1 MATPSTKKALIER
14 IKRHINNDF
23 PNTDFKVSDQEIL
36 LYIDSAIPFVMKGE
50 MFENAK
56 VTGVFEV
63 PEAYLVTY
71 LLSPIT
77 KNAPTNEWKATL
89 PQTPLALPSG
99 YAITDVYATQDG
111 QGRGQSFYP
120 TNTKRVP
127 YRNLMPKP
135 SGSFYRVNG
144 DTIYFQATNG
154 APLNQLDV
162 YVEMPISRT
171 SDVNAVMNVPDSAL
185 ENIFLTVIKNITNR
199 YQLGKDNIL
208 DNEPKNPKTQ

>member
-1 MATPSTKKALIER
+1 MAIVYSKATLIER
-14 IKRHINNDF
+14 IKRHFNNDF
-23 PNTDFKVSDQEIL
+23 PNTDFKVSDNEIL
-36 LYIDSAIPFVMKGE
+36 LYIDAAIPFVMKGA

-56 VTGVFEV
+56 VTGVLEV

-77 KNAPTNEWKATL
+77 KNAATNEWKATL

-99 YAITDVYATQDG
+99 YAITDVYASADG

-120 TNTKRVP
+120 TKTKRVP

-144 DTIYFQATNG
+144 NVIYMQSSIG
-154 APLNQLDV
+154 APLNGLSV

-171 SDVNAVMNVPDSAL
+171 DDISAVMPVPDDAI
-185 ENIFLTVIKNITNR
+185 EAIFQTVVKNLSQR
-199 YQLGKDNIL
+199 YQFGKDNIL
-208 DNEPKNPKTQ
+208 DNEPKNIKTQ

>member
-1 MATPSTKKALIER
+1 MATPFTKQALLER

-23 PNTDFKVSDQEIL
+23 PNTDFKVSDSEIL

-50 MFENAK
+50 IFENAK

-171 SDVNAVMNVPDSAL
+171 ADVNAVMNVPDSAL